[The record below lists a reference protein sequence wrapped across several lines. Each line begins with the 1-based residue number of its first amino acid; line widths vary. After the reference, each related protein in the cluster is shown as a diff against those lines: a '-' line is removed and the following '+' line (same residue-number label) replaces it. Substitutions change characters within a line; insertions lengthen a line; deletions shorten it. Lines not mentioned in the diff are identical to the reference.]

1 MRRPQEPGAPRN
13 GATRDGNRLV
23 VVGDAYYATLAAVRA
38 LRSAGYD
45 VWLANT
51 AEGSLAER
59 SRAISGARRLVH
71 PSRGT
76 EQFIAELTS
85 FARAVDADAILPG
98 TEASLAALADRD
110 VGIPTG
116 AISAEQLRR
125 ATDKRSLG
133 ELVRESGLRSPESL
147 LVHLPAGAS
156 EINLPAIVKP
166 ATSTVEVDGRTIG
179 MPRGVRVDSVD
190 DLRAAVERLPP
201 GDYLVQSVITGPL
214 AAVAGVAWEGRLVC
228 MSQQVSVRIYPPR
241 AGMSAFAR
249 TVPLDP
255 ELVDKVERLLERLRL
270 SGVWEMQ
277 FIASEDGPQV
287 IDFNPRFYGSLG
299 LTVAAGLNLPAIW
312 ADLLL
317 GRAPRVGAYRPGVR
331 FRAEAREA
339 HLLARSVRTR
349 DIRTIA
355 QIALPRARTAHAV
368 LSVRDPLPFL
378 RAAARLWARDGKSE
392 ETFE

>member
-1 MRRPQEPGAPRN
+1 M
-13 GATRDGNRLV
+13 
-23 VVGDAYYATLAAVRA
+23 GDAYYATLAAVRA
-38 LRSAGYD
+38 LRSANYD

-51 AEGSLAER
+51 AGGSLAER
-59 SRAISGARRLVH
+59 SRAISGTQRLVH
-71 PSRGT
+71 PSKGT
-76 EQFIAELTS
+76 EQFVDELIS
-85 FARAVDADAILPG
+85 FAHDVSADAILPG
-98 TEASLAALADRD
+98 TEAALAALADRD
-110 VGIPTG
+110 VGFPTG
-116 AISAEQLRR
+116 AISAERLSR
-125 ATDKRSLG
+125 ATDKRILG
-133 ELVRESGLRSPESL
+133 ELVRASGLRSPESQ
-147 LVHLPAGAS
+147 LVRLPDGAS
-156 EINLPAIVKP
+156 EIELPAIVKP
-166 ATSTVEVDGRTIG
+166 ATSTVAVDGRTVG

-190 DLRAAVERLPP
+190 DLQAAVERLPT
-201 GDYLVQSVITGPL
+201 GDYVVQSVITGPL

-228 MSQQVSVRIYPPR
+228 MSQQVSVRIYPPQ

-255 ELVDKVERLLERLRL
+255 DLVVKVERLLQRLES

-277 FIASEDGPQV
+277 FIASEDGPEV

-317 GRAPRVGAYRPGVR
+317 GRPPRVGEYRPGAR

-339 HLLARSVRTR
+339 HLLVRSVRTR
-349 DIRTIA
+349 DIRTVA
-355 QIALPRARTAHAV
+355 QIALPHPRTTHAV

-392 ETFE
+392 DAFE